1 MSRQVTEK
9 MSFTPAQCRA
19 ARALLGWSQAELS
32 DASKVATKTIA
43 DFEREDRTPYERT
56 LADIREAFEIA
67 AIEFTN
73 GENPGVRR
81 RGDRTFGHL
90 YDDKGHVGW
99 IKNGEL
105 RAGRDKRLVAL
116 VSDGRLHDSETGTFI
131 CNLTELGPRGARLP
145 EALQSR
151 LR

>member
-1 MSRQVTEK
+1 

-19 ARALLGWSQAELS
+19 ARALLGWSQADLS
-32 DASKVATKTIA
+32 EASRVATKTIA
-43 DFEREDRTPYERT
+43 DFEREERTPYDRT
-56 LADIREAFEIA
+56 IADIREAFEIA

-73 GENPGVRR
+73 SDNPGVRR

-99 IKNGEL
+99 IKDGEL
-105 RAGRDKRLVAL
+105 RSGREKRLVAL
-116 VSDGRLHDSETGTFI
+116 VSNGRLHDPATGVFI
-131 CNLTELGPRGARLP
+131 CNLGEFGVRGQPLP
-145 EALQSR
+145 EAIRSR